1 MIYCIQF
8 ENFFLNSEK
17 AKIRQKMNNM
27 YESISSF
34 QEGKFQTKLRQQ
46 LVLELQPMNLTESFM
61 RPPLIENVILHLST
75 IINFRKGKEMLDIW
89 IIFSNLSNSYQY
101 FIKILKLNF
110 SLPVVVRVSMKLYA
124 MAFLTVG
131 LYKMAISAT
140 LMLQSITGNIMG
152 T

>member
-1 MIYCIQF
+1 
-8 ENFFLNSEK
+8 
-17 AKIRQKMNNM
+17 
-27 YESISSF
+27 
-34 QEGKFQTKLRQQ
+34 
-46 LVLELQPMNLTESFM
+46 MNLTESFM
-61 RPPLIENVILHLST
+61 RPLLIENVILHLSI
-75 IINFRKGKEMLDIW
+75 IINFRKGKEMSDIW
-89 IIFSNLSNSYQY
+89 IIFSNLMLLTST

-124 MAFLTVG
+124 MAYLTVG

>member
-1 MIYCIQF
+1 
-8 ENFFLNSEK
+8 
-17 AKIRQKMNNM
+17 
-27 YESISSF
+27 
-34 QEGKFQTKLRQQ
+34 
-46 LVLELQPMNLTESFM
+46 MNLTESFM

-75 IINFRKGKEMLDIW
+75 IINFRKGKGMLDIW
-89 IIFSNLSNSYQY
+89 IIFSNLSNSCLAST
-101 FIKILKLNF
+101 FIKILKFNF